1 MKSDNTGDILEYY
14 QREISYLRKSGLEFA
29 KKYPKIAARLELSV
43 DQSPDP
49 HVERLLESFAF
60 LTARIQKKIDG
71 EFPEV
76 TSALLSLLYPHYLN
90 PTPSMAIARFK
101 PDPKQGKLTAGY
113 TLPKHTQVNAASQKG
128 INIKFRTC
136 YPVNLLPVEVEFAGF
151 ESTAKY
157 DFLDTRHNVA
167 TVLRLRIKALGAPMR
182 EIAPNTLRFYL
193 NGEKTVVNVLYE
205 LLFCNVA
212 GIALLSEDSMRPI
225 MLPEDSITD
234 VGFAADE
241 EALPFSGNSHP
252 QYRLLQE
259 YFAFPEK
266 FLFFDLHNLDR
277 HDSKNYV
284 DILFLLDQTAPSRLA
299 VSKDTFQ
306 LGCAPIINLFPKIS
320 EPIRLDHRRSEYQL
334 VPDMRREFSTEVYS
348 IQKVSAASDVT
359 DSGHTIDPFFS
370 YRHSE
375 DLSPQDS
382 SYWYARMQLTGRD
395 DLPGTEM
402 YLSFLDLN
410 YRPVEP
416 PTQIVYA
423 HTLCMNRHLAEQ
435 IPVSTTLT
443 IEQPAPVTEITNI
456 TKPTPQLDPPYAGA
470 SLWRL
475 ISHLS
480 LNFLSLAN
488 GNDGLMA
495 FREILQL
502 YNISDDPSVNQ
513 QIAGIEEMT
522 ARRVV
527 RRIGNDAWRGFCRGY
542 EITLRFNNDMYVGG
556 SAFALAS
563 VLNRFFALYTS
574 VNSFTQLV
582 IRSNQRKGEWKRWQ
596 PMTGEQIVL

>member
-1 MKSDNTGDILEYY
+1 MKSDNNEILEYY
-14 QREISYLRKSGLEFA
+14 QREISYLRKGGLEFA
-29 KKYPKIAARLELSV
+29 KKYPKIASRLELSV

-60 LTARIQKKIDG
+60 LTARVQKKIDG

-90 PTPSMAIARFK
+90 PVPSMSVARFK
-101 PDPKQGKLTAGY
+101 PDYKQGKLTSGY
-113 TLPKHTQVNAASQKG
+113 ILPKHTQLNAPSQKG
-128 INIKFRTC
+128 INIRFRTC
-136 YPVNLLPVEVEFAGF
+136 YPVELMPVEVDFAGF

-157 DFLDTRHNVA
+157 DFLDSQHNVA
-167 TVLRLRIKALGAPMR
+167 TVLRLRIKSMGTPLHAIDLKK
-182 EIAPNTLRFYL
+182 LRFYL

-205 LLFCNVA
+205 LLFCNVVNV
-212 GIALLSEDSMRPI
+212 ALLPEDSSKPI
-225 MLPEDSITD
+225 MLPDNAITD
-234 VGFAADE
+234 VGFGNDE
-241 EALPFSGNSHP
+241 EVLPFPGNSHP

-266 FLFFDLHNLDR
+266 FLFFDVHHLKGIP
-277 HDSKNYV
+277 SKNYV
-284 DILFLLDQTAPSRLA
+284 DILFLLDQTAQSRLA
-299 VSKDTFQ
+299 VSKETFQ
-306 LGCAPIINLFPKIS
+306 LGCTPIINLFPKIT
-320 EPIRLDHRRSEYQL
+320 EPIRLDHRRSEYRL
-334 VPDMRREFSTEVYS
+334 SPDIRREFSTEVYS
-348 IQKVSAASDVT
+348 IQKVSAASDVQ

-375 DLSPQDS
+375 DLSPHDN
-382 SYWYARMQLTGRD
+382 SYWYARMQLTGRE

-402 YLSFLDLN
+402 HLSFLDLN
-410 YRPVEP
+410 YRPTEP
-416 PTQIVYA
+416 PSQIVYA
-423 HTLCMNRHLAEQ
+423 HTLCMNRHLASQ
-435 IPVSTTLT
+435 LPVGTLLS
-443 IEQPAPVTEITNI
+443 IEHPAPVAEITNI
-456 TKPTPQLDPPYAGA
+456 TKPTSQVDPPYAGA

-480 LNFLSLAN
+480 LNFLSLS
-488 GNDGLMA
+488 NDREGIMA

-502 YNISDDPSVNQ
+502 YNVGDDPSVNQ

-527 RRIGNDAWRGFCRGY
+527 RRIGNDAWRGFCRGH

-556 SAFALAS
+556 SAFVLAS

-596 PMTGEQIVL
+596 PMAGEQIVL

>member
-14 QREISYLRKSGLEFA
+14 QREISYLRKAGLEFA
-29 KKYPKIAARLELSV
+29 KKYPKIATRLELSV

-113 TLPKHTQVNAASQKG
+113 TLPKYTQISAASQKG

-182 EIAPNTLRFYL
+182 EIALNTLRFYL

-212 GIALLSEDSMRPI
+212 GIALLSEDSTRPI
-225 MLPEDSITD
+225 MLPENSITD
-234 VGFAADE
+234 VGFGNDE

-284 DILFLLDQTAPSRLA
+284 DILFLLDQTAHSRLA

-375 DLSPQDS
+375 DLSPHDS